1 MKMALAAASLFF
13 VHCSAFTQDTLS
25 LFQLPVDEPAA
36 LSTFVQTESV
46 SDSTNLTFK
55 ENLLTI
61 DASLLSSSL
70 EGDTLLLNLPN
81 HSQSATIEKKVEG
94 QFGSETLVLRSVW
107 KGVSLLS
114 TITITDRSVFMTL
127 SLPDGQYSGS
137 GSRQSVS
144 LIKNLPLALANFN
157 NSNEITTDVVEVEE
171 ETRTT
176 KINRALRHKHSP
188 FQPTNTSAKLAPK
201 ASIDEEGSD
210 IPTFDLLMLYTSNSL
225 EGMNNDP
232 QGFIDHR
239 ATYTN
244 EVFKASG
251 INVRIN
257 ILATMEVDARYAN
270 MKDLIDDLI
279 YQAPTFSNIAQER
292 DKLGADAVSVIFT
305 PTNPLS
311 FASGGVSTLYSH
323 ITPFDIE
330 RGHYSVTGT
339 RSPADVFAHEI
350 GHNLGLNHSR
360 DTGDVGANF
369 DFGVGYRVPLPSS
382 DGFNT
387 IMAYD
392 TNETTSV
399 PLFSSP
405 NLQCGDIPC
414 GVDHTDSNFGSNA
427 VEAVNRVAGIV
438 TSTGNTN
445 NPQFSTSEA
454 LDAIEDVT
462 LKQCLQSKINAS
474 GSPLYVSEI
483 KELICHSPGIA
494 SLNGLGHFS
503 GLRKLQLNQAKI
515 SDISELSKLTSLL
528 NVYISNDASSETSL
542 LKGIESLQE
551 LKGLALLSLHNFNLT
566 NEVAQDIVDA
576 LPQLYTLSLRK
587 TLLTKAPLFS
597 NHPNLT
603 NLYLAD
609 SEIEDISGILN
620 LSGLQELDLSGNAPL
635 RLPNEGLDFPK
646 LISLRLDETGIT
658 SLDALSKLTSL
669 SELKASDSQIT
680 SMLGISELTNLKT
693 ISLRG
698 NKLSSLPIG
707 NLIQLEALDVANN
720 NLVNPSIP
728 PLPNLQRLDL
738 TGSQINSVEFLRG
751 ASNLSEL
758 RLGDV
763 GTTYLGSLA
772 NLPLLHTLAIE
783 NGENINFEYWPSLP
797 TLEQLSLTN
806 IIQDNIR
813 FIKTMPRLT
822 TLNVSSSPDIKDISG
837 LFRLP
842 FLEYISFYYR
852 SDFNDNKPYCW
863 QVDYLKND
871 PHRTWKFF
879 GLYTD
884 YGCNEEDENEDFDG
898 DEVPNR
904 KELDDGSDPTHSTKS
919 ARSSIQVVG
928 EYAPVVEGDTAK
940 IGIVREGNAFGNT
953 TLAVSTEDSSAI
965 GYTDF
970 TPMNE
975 LITFQPGERFKIIEI
990 PTYFFEAGETEDK
1003 AFLVHIE
1010 GTKASEY
1017 SHTANI
1023 TITKQ
1028 LENNA
1033 TLAVSNMPAVYF
1045 IDDYRYLVS
1054 DDKYFVKLYRER
1066 NTNDGLTV
1074 KLEWDEL
1081 TPGALRFIS
1090 NPPAFIEFE
1099 PGETEKEFYLN
1110 VSGIEERAEHH
1121 NSLQYM
1127 ALRIVGAENQYRA
1140 HPDSASLTLVLGSQ
1154 NNITRSSSHDISGDK
1169 AADLIFYRHGS
1180 TRSLVTS
1187 TILGNEIE
1195 RHIINSTD
1203 NSVVPFMAFLDGNDT
1218 PDILLYSQE
1227 SHIWT
1232 YATLS
1237 GDIKEQTYFGN
1248 KDRDIPVPADY
1259 DGDGLTD
1266 IAIAR
1271 PSTGHWLIKFTG
1283 TGEVLRKATRFSSG
1297 FIPTVADFD
1306 GDGIDDIG
1314 YRNPTT
1320 GIWYLYK
1327 SGGYSHASDKGGDY
1341 TEIYFGSKEEDI
1353 PVHGDFDGDGIDDI
1367 AVRRPSIGSFFIK
1380 HSSTGRIYRTFFGSQ
1395 PTDIPVVEDYDGDGI
1410 TDIAIRRDNA
1420 SGVYALSTRYNQI
1433 LRKGFGSFSTDVFT
1447 ASPIMSKMEKAASI
1461 QQYGTGI
1468 EQYIDSSNKNIPLD
1482 MENFKTEEVEAGSF

>member
-13 VHCSAFTQDTLS
+13 IHCSAFSQDALS
-25 LFQLPVDEPAA
+25 LFQLPIDPPSIFSTSAHTEPMADTA
-36 LSTFVQTESV
+36 KHSI
-46 SDSTNLTFK
+46 K
-55 ENLLTI
+55 GNLLSI
-61 DASLLSSSL
+61 DASQLSSSV

-81 HSQSATIEKKVEG
+81 YSQNATIEKKVTG
-94 QFGSETLVLRSVW
+94 QFGSETLVLRSTW

-114 TITITDRSVFMTL
+114 TITITDQSVFMTL
-127 SLPDGQYSGS
+127 SLPGGQYSAS
-137 GSRQSVS
+137 GNWNSVS
-144 LIKNLPLALANFN
+144 LIKNEPLALANA
-157 NSNEITTDVVEVEE
+157 NSSNALTTDVVQRDP
-171 ETRTT
+171 TRVSTS
-176 KINRALRHKHSP
+176 KHHRLSP
-188 FQPTNTSAKLAPK
+188 SSNTLTSAKLAPE
-201 ASIDEEGSD
+201 AITSNIESD
-210 IPTFDLLMLYTSNSL
+210 IPIFDLLVLYTSNSL
-225 EGMNNDP
+225 EDMNNDP

-244 EVFKASG
+244 EVFNASG
-251 INVRIN
+251 INVRVN
-257 ILATMEVDARYAN
+257 ILATMEVDVSYDN
-270 MKDLIDDLI
+270 MEVLINDLI
-279 YQAPTFSNIAQER
+279 YQAPPFTSIAQER
-292 DKLGADAVSVIFT
+292 DKLGADAVSVIFAPTT
-305 PTNPLS
+305 PLT
-311 FASGGVSTLYSH
+311 FTSGGIATNYSH
-323 ITPFDIE
+323 FIPFDIK

-339 RSPADVFAHEI
+339 HSPASVFAHEI
-350 GHNLGLNHSR
+350 GHNLGLGHSR
-360 DTGDVGANF
+360 DAGEVGADF

-382 DGFNT
+382 NGFNT

-392 TNETTSV
+392 TNETTLI

-405 NLQCGDIPC
+405 HLQCGDIPC
-414 GVDHTDSNFGSNA
+414 GVEHTKNNFGSDA
-427 VEAVNRVAGIV
+427 VEAVNRIAGIA

-445 NPQFSTSEA
+445 NPQFSASEA
-454 LDAIEDVT
+454 LGLIEDIA

-474 GSPLYVSEI
+474 ANLLYASEI
-483 KELICHSPGIA
+483 KELTCHIPSIN
-494 SLNGLGHFS
+494 SLNGLRHFS
-503 GLRKLQLNQAKI
+503 GLRELKLHQTNI
-515 SDISELSKLTSLL
+515 SDLSELSSLVSLL
-528 NVYISNDASSETSL
+528 SVEIINDANSEISP
-542 LKGIESLQE
+542 LKGITDLKKLNGLSALYLQ
-551 LKGLALLSLHNFNLT
+551 NFNLT
-566 NEVAQDIVDA
+566 DEDAQNIVDA
-576 LPQLYTLSLRK
+576 LPQLYSLSLWN
-587 TLLTKAPLFS
+587 TYLTKAPVFS
-597 NHPNLT
+597 NHPSLKNLALGD
-603 NLYLAD
+603 N
-609 SEIEDISGILN
+609 EIEDISGILN
-620 LSGLQELDLSGNAPL
+620 LSSLQELILSGNAPL
-635 RLPNEGLDFPK
+635 RLPNEELDFPN
-646 LISLRLDETGIT
+646 LLTLRLDETNIT
-658 SLDALSKLTSL
+658 SLDTLSKLTSL
-669 SELKASDSQIT
+669 TELRAFFSQI
-680 SMLGISELTNLKT
+680 SDMSGISELTSLKK
-693 ISLRG
+693 IELYGS
-698 NKLSSLPIG
+698 KLSSL
-707 NLIQLEALDVANN
+707 NVDKLTQLEVLNVGRND
-720 NLVNPSIP
+720 LVNPSIP
-728 PLPNLQRLDL
+728 PLPSLQRLDL
-738 TGSQINSVEFLRG
+738 TSSQINSLEFVSSLP
-751 ASNLSEL
+751 NLNTL

-763 GTTYLGSLA
+763 GSASLEVLTS
-772 NLPLLHTLAIE
+772 LPLLHTLVIE
-783 NGENINFEYWPSLP
+783 NSENLSSENWPSLP
-797 TLEQLSLTN
+797 TLEVLWLTN
-806 IIQDNIR
+806 IQQDNID
-813 FIKTMPRLT
+813 FVKTMPRLT
-822 TLNVSSSPDIKDISG
+822 TLYINTSPEIKDISS

-842 FLEYISFYYR
+842 FLKDISFYYR
-852 SDFNDNKPYCW
+852 SNFDNKPYCW
-863 QVDYLKND
+863 QIDYLKHD
-871 PHRTWKFF
+871 PNREWRNFIISD
-879 GLYTD
+879 GL
-884 YGCNEEDENEDFDG
+884 CNEETENEDFDG
-898 DEVPNR
+898 DKIPNR
-904 KELDDGSDPTHSTKS
+904 KEIEDGTDPTDNAGLAGNT
-919 ARSSIQVVG
+919 VELVG
-928 EYAPVVEGDTAK
+928 EFAPVVEGDTAQ
-940 IGIVREGNAFGNT
+940 IGLVREGSISGS
-953 TLAVSTEDSSAI
+953 LDLLIRTEDGSAI
-965 GYTDF
+965 SYTDYIPVEE
-970 TPMNE
+970 TV
-975 LITFQPGERFKIIEI
+975 TFQPGERFKILEI
-990 PTYFFEAGETEDK
+990 PTSSFGAYENEDK
-1003 AFLVHIE
+1003 DFKVRIE
-1010 GTKASEY
+1010 GKEGFEY
-1017 SHTANI
+1017 HATANI
-1023 TITKQ
+1023 TITKMLQ
-1028 LENNA
+1028 NKI
-1033 TLAVSNMPAVYF
+1033 F
-1045 IDDYRYLVS
+1045 IIYQELPVIFFDEDYRYLVS
-1054 DDKYFVKLYRER
+1054 DDNYIVKLHREN
-1066 NTNDGLTV
+1066 NTYEALTV

-1081 TPGALRFIS
+1081 TPGALRFIN

-1121 NSLQYM
+1121 NSLQYI
-1127 ALRIVGAENQYRA
+1127 ALRIIGAENQYRA

-1283 TGEVLRKATRFSSG
+1283 TGEVLRKATRFRSG

-1320 GIWYLYK
+1320 GIWYLYE

-1410 TDIAIRRDNA
+1410 TDIAVRRDSA

-1461 QQYGTGI
+1461 QQYGTET

>member
-13 VHCSAFTQDTLS
+13 VHCSAFSQDALS
-25 LFQLPVDEPAA
+25 LFQLPIESPSVFSTSAHTEPMADTA
-36 LSTFVQTESV
+36 RHSI
-46 SDSTNLTFK
+46 K
-55 ENLLTI
+55 GNLLSI
-61 DASLLSSSL
+61 DASQLSSSV

-81 HSQSATIEKKVEG
+81 YSQNATIEKKVTG
-94 QFGSETLVLRSVW
+94 QFGSETLVLRSTW

-114 TITITDRSVFMTL
+114 TITITDKSVFMTL
-127 SLPDGQYSGS
+127 SLPGGQYSAS
-137 GSRQSVS
+137 GNWNSVS
-144 LIKNLPLALANFN
+144 LIKNEPLALANA
-157 NSNEITTDVVEVEE
+157 NSSNALTTDVVQRDP
-171 ETRTT
+171 TRVSTS
-176 KINRALRHKHSP
+176 KHHRLSP
-188 FQPTNTSAKLAPK
+188 SSNTLTSAKLAPE
-201 ASIDEEGSD
+201 AITSNIESD
-210 IPTFDLLMLYTSNSL
+210 IPIFDLLVLYTSNSL
-225 EGMNNDP
+225 EDMNNDP

-239 ATYTN
+239 TTYTN
-244 EVFKASG
+244 EVFNASG
-251 INVRIN
+251 IYVRVNV
-257 ILATMEVDARYAN
+257 LATMEVDVSYDS
-270 MKDLIDDLI
+270 MKNLIDDLI
-279 YQAPTFSNIAQER
+279 YQAPIFSNIAQER
-292 DKLGADAVSVIFT
+292 DKLGADAVSVIFAPTT
-305 PTNPLS
+305 PLT
-311 FASGGVSTLYSH
+311 FTSGGIATNYSH
-323 ITPFDIE
+323 FIPFDVK

-339 RSPADVFAHEI
+339 HSPASVFAHEI
-350 GHNLGLNHSR
+350 GHNLGLGHSR
-360 DTGDVGANF
+360 DAGEVGADF

-392 TNETTSV
+392 TNETTQI

-405 NLQCGDIPC
+405 DLQCGDIPC
-414 GVDHTDSNFGSNA
+414 GVDHTNNNFGSNA
-427 VEAVNRVAGIV
+427 VEAVNRVAGIA

-445 NPQFSTSEA
+445 NPQFSASEA
-454 LDAIEDVT
+454 LGLIEDIA

-483 KELICHSPGIA
+483 KELICHSPGIT
-494 SLNGLGHFS
+494 SLNGLRHFS
-503 GLRKLQLNQAKI
+503 GLRELKLHQTNI
-515 SDISELSKLTSLL
+515 SDLSELSSL
-528 NVYISNDASSETSL
+528 VSL
-542 LKGIESLQE
+542 LKVEVINDANSEISP
-551 LKGLALLSLHNFNLT
+551 LKGITDLKKLNGLSILYLQNFNLT
-566 NEVAQDIVDA
+566 DEDAQSIVDA
-576 LPQLYTLSLRK
+576 LPQLYSLSLWN
-587 TLLTKAPLFS
+587 THLTKAPVFS
-597 NHPNLT
+597 NHPSLK
-603 NLYLAD
+603 YLALGD
-609 SEIEDISGILN
+609 NEIEDISGILN
-620 LSGLQELDLSGNAPL
+620 LSSLQELILSGNAPL
-635 RLPNEGLDFPK
+635 RLPNGELDFPN
-646 LISLRLDETGIT
+646 LLTLRLDETNIT

-669 SELKASDSQIT
+669 TELRAFYSQI
-680 SMLGISELTNLKT
+680 SDMSGISELTSLKR
-693 ISLRG
+693 IRLYGS
-698 NKLSSLPIG
+698 KLSSL
-707 NLIQLEALDVANN
+707 NVDKLTQLEELDVGRND
-720 NLVNPSIP
+720 LVNPSIP
-728 PLPNLQRLDL
+728 PLPTLQRLDL
-738 TGSQINSVEFLRG
+738 TGSQLNSLEFIRG
-751 ASNLSEL
+751 LPNLMTL
-758 RLGDV
+758 RLGDI
-763 GTTYLGSLA
+763 GSSPLRVLTS
-772 NLPLLHTLAIE
+772 LPLLHTLVIE
-783 NGENINFEYWPSLP
+783 NSENVSSENWPSLP
-797 TLEQLSLTN
+797 TLEELWLKN
-806 IIQDNIR
+806 IQQDNID

-822 TLNVSSSPDIKDISG
+822 KLNVSTSPEIKDISS

-871 PHRTWKFF
+871 PHRSWKFF

-904 KELDDGSDPTHSTKS
+904 KELDDGADPTHSTKS
-919 ARSSIQVVG
+919 ARSSIKVVG

-940 IGIVREGNAFGNT
+940 IGIVREGSASGNT

-965 GYTDF
+965 GYTDY

-975 LITFQPGERFKIIEI
+975 LITFQPGERFKVIEI
-990 PTYFFEAGETEDK
+990 PTYRFRAWETEDK

-1010 GTKASEY
+1010 GTGTSEY
-1017 SHTANI
+1017 SHTTNI
-1023 TITKQ
+1023 TITNQ
-1028 LENNA
+1028 LENSA
-1033 TLAVSNMPAVYF
+1033 TLAVRDMPAVYF

-1054 DDKYFVKLYRER
+1054 DDKYFVKLYRES
-1066 NTNDGLTV
+1066 NTNDRLTV
-1074 KLEWDEL
+1074 QLEWDEL
-1081 TPGALRFIS
+1081 TPGALRYIN

-1110 VSGIEERAEHH
+1110 VTGIEGRAEHH
-1121 NSLQYM
+1121 NSLQYI
-1127 ALRIVGAENQYRA
+1127 ALRIAGVESQYLVY
-1140 HPDSASLTLVLGSQ
+1140 SEFASLTLVLGSQ

-1187 TILGNEIE
+1187 PILGNEIE
-1195 RHIINSTD
+1195 RHTINSTD
-1203 NSVVPFMAFLDGNDT
+1203 NNVVPFMAFLDGNDT

-1232 YATLS
+1232 LATLS
-1237 GDIKEQTYFGN
+1237 GAIKEQTYFGN
-1248 KDRDIPVPADY
+1248 QDGDIPVPADY

-1314 YRNPTT
+1314 YRNPAT

-1353 PVHGDFDGDGIDDI
+1353 PVHGDFDGDSIDDI

-1380 HSSTGRIYRTFFGSQ
+1380 HSSTGKIYRTFFGSQ
-1395 PTDIPVVEDYDGDGI
+1395 PTDIPVVEDYDGDGM
-1410 TDIAIRRDNA
+1410 TDIAVRRDSA

-1447 ASPIMSKMEKAASI
+1447 ASPIMSKMEKAAII
-1461 QQYGTGI
+1461 QQYGTGT
-1468 EQYIDSSNKNIPLD
+1468 EQRIDSSSTALPID
-1482 MENFKTEEVEAGSF
+1482 IEHFATEEVENGNF